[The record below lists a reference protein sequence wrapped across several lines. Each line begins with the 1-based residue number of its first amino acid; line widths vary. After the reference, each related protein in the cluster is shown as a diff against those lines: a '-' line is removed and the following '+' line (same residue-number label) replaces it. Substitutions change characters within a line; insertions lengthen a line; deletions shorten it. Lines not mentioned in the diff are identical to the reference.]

1 MKDWCVVTEL
11 GYQADNAGSSAKNP
25 LLLIMLIF
33 WNAKEQGVAVVET
46 RRYKG
51 MNQDFGS
58 ISR

>member
-1 MKDWCVVTEL
+1 MTEL
-11 GYQADNAGSSAKNP
+11 GYQADNAGSSAKLR
-25 LLLIMLIF
+25 LLYNRSIMLIF